1 MKPEERRNFLKI
13 LGAATTGIAV
23 SPFLDMTYAG
33 ELLDQTKKIHGLSA
47 IDVAQ
52 KEDFWGF
59 IKQSYTT
66 SNTIINLNNGG
77 VSPQPKIVQD
87 AFVRYNEM
95 SNEAPSYYMWRI
107 LDKGR
112 EPIREKLAQLAD
124 CSAEEIAIN
133 RNTTEA
139 LETIIFGLNLKKGD
153 EVVLSKFDYPNMLN
167 SWKQR
172 AKRDGVVLKYV
183 ELDAPME
190 DEGEIVKRYK
200 KAMTSKTKI
209 VHVTHMINW
218 TGQILPAKAITKM
231 AHEKGAEV
239 IVDGA
244 HSFAHIDYSIKD
256 INCDYFGTSLHKW
269 LCSPFGTGFL
279 FVKKEKIS
287 SLWTLFS
294 NDDPNSSDIRKF
306 EVLGTRSFPTEQGI
320 GNAVE
325 FHKMIG
331 IERKQER
338 LNYLKNYWMQQVK
351 DLPNITLY
359 TSFLPA
365 YSCALAT
372 FGIKGM
378 EPLFITSELFNKY
391 KIHTTNIDLEG
402 VKGVRVTPHVY
413 TTLNDLDKLV
423 KAIKSL
429 AL

>member
-1 MKPEERRNFLKI
+1 MKPEERRDFLKI
-13 LGAATTGIAV
+13 IGGAATGIAV
-23 SPFLDMTYAG
+23 SPFLNLTYAG
-33 ELLDQTKKIHGLSA
+33 ELTEQTKKIDGLSA
-47 IDVAQ
+47 KDAAQ
-52 KEDFWGF
+52 KEDFWSF
-59 IKQSYTT
+59 IKHSYTT
-66 SNTIINLNNGG
+66 SDSIINLNNGG

-112 EPIREKLAQLAD
+112 EPIREKLALLAD
-124 CSAEEIAIN
+124 CSPEEIAIN

-153 EVVLSKFDYPNMLN
+153 EVVLSKFDYPNMMN

-183 ELDAPME
+183 DLEAPME
-190 DEGEIVKRYK
+190 EKDEIVKRYE

-209 VHVTHMINW
+209 VHITHMINW

-256 INCDYFGTSLHKW
+256 IDCDYFGTSLHKW
-269 LCSPFGTGFL
+269 LCAPFGTGFI

-287 SLWTLFS
+287 NLWTLFS

-320 GNAVE
+320 GNAIE

-338 LNYLKNYWMQQVK
+338 LNYLKNYWMQQIK
-351 DLPNITLY
+351 DLPNVTLH

-372 FGIKGM
+372 FGIKGKD
-378 EPLFITSELFNKY
+378 PLDITTELFNKY
-391 KIHTTNIDLEG
+391 KIHTTNIDREG
-402 VKGVRVTPHVY
+402 VQGVRVTPHVY

-423 KAIKSL
+423 KAIRDMSL
-429 AL
+429 

>member
-1 MKPEERRNFLKI
+1 MKPEERRDFLKI
-13 LGAATTGIAV
+13 IGGAATGIAV
-23 SPFLDMTYAG
+23 SPFLNLTYAG
-33 ELLDQTKKIHGLSA
+33 ELTEQTKKIDGLSA
-47 IDVAQ
+47 KDAAQ
-52 KEDFWGF
+52 KEDFWSF
-59 IKQSYTT
+59 IKHSYTT
-66 SNTIINLNNGG
+66 SDSIINLNNGG

-112 EPIREKLAQLAD
+112 EPIREKLALLAD
-124 CSAEEIAIN
+124 CSPEEIAIN

-153 EVVLSKFDYPNMLN
+153 EVVLSKFDYPNMMN

-183 ELDAPME
+183 DLEAPME
-190 DEGEIVKRYK
+190 EKDEIVKRYE

-209 VHVTHMINW
+209 VHITHMINW

-256 INCDYFGTSLHKW
+256 IDCDYFGTSLHKW
-269 LCSPFGTGFL
+269 LCAPFGTGFI

-287 SLWTLFS
+287 NLWTLFS

-320 GNAVE
+320 GNAIE

-338 LNYLKNYWMQQVK
+338 LNYLKNYWMQQIK
-351 DLPNITLY
+351 DLPNVTR
-359 TSFLPA
+359 T
-365 YSCALAT
+365 
-372 FGIKGM
+372 
-378 EPLFITSELFNKY
+378 PLFFLLIPVPWLRLGSKE
-391 KIHTTNIDLEG
+391 KILLI
-402 VKGVRVTPHVY
+402 
-413 TTLNDLDKLV
+413 
-423 KAIKSL
+423 
-429 AL
+429 